1 MSTWRAVIRDR
12 RAVTGLAML
21 AVMAVVAL
29 AAPWLAPADPM
40 AQADILETRFLGP
53 LAMGPDGAIRWLGTD
68 QLGRDL
74 LSRLIFGTRIS
85 LSVGLLAALIAVVL
99 GTAIGA
105 IAATGGG
112 ALERGLMAV
121 TDAVL
126 ALPRLVL
133 LLALVALFQPGFW
146 LVVLVIGFTGWM
158 PVARLARA
166 EVKGLLARPFIEA
179 ATAAG
184 ASRGRLLLRHL
195 LPNALTPVVV
205 AAALGIGNA
214 IALEAGLSFLGLG
227 IPAPTPSWGNMI
239 SSGRDALVQAPW
251 IATLPGLAIVAAV
264 VACNLIGDGLR
275 DALDPQART
284 FGSV

>member
-1 MSTWRAVIRDR
+1 MSTWWAVIRDR

-29 AAPWLAPADPM
+29 GAPWLAPADPM
-40 AQADILETRFLGP
+40 AQVDILETRFLGP
-53 LAMGPDGAIRWLGTD
+53 FATGPDGAIRWLGTD

-85 LSVGLLAALIAVVL
+85 LSVGLLAALISVVL

-105 IAATGGG
+105 IAASGGG
-112 ALERGLMAV
+112 ALEQGLMAV

-179 ATAAG
+179 ATAVG

-214 IALEAGLSFLGLG
+214 IALEAGLSFLGMG

-239 SSGRDALVQAPW
+239 SNGRDVLVQAPW
-251 IATLPGLAIVAAV
+251 IATLPGLAVVAAV
-264 VACNLIGDGLR
+264 VACNLIGDGVR

-284 FGSV
+284 FGSA